1 MTKKM
6 AALRPPPPTNPFL
19 SFLSF
24 LPFPSFPSFL
34 PFLSDYLLSPNPF
47 AGYASKSATLTDPI
61 SSSPLGAPMT
71 NPCA

>member
-19 SFLSF
+19 SFL
-24 LPFPSFPSFL
+24 PFPSFLPFL